1 MSRYPYWKLLPGKV
15 VKACKSRIN
24 ISGKELKK
32 LLKDT
37 FSGTHAIQILLCTL
51 HADDNNENN
60 SKLCKRI
67 SPNYGVMS
75 SIKYRFLNYALHI
88 IILNSIFL

>member
-1 MSRYPYWKLLPGKV
+1 
-15 VKACKSRIN
+15 
-24 ISGKELKK
+24 
-32 LLKDT
+32 
-37 FSGTHAIQILLCTL
+37 L

-67 SPNYGVMS
+67 GPNYGVMY